1 MLNGIKSQGA
11 ESMLGAFNSHTYMGG
26 ANGKM
31 NTNVPMWLSEQCD
44 LNGQWSTG
52 WTGGA
57 GGAMTWANNVMGGI
71 LNNNLGGFLY
81 WEGVQWPN
89 PNTNV
94 SAVGFPRA
102 RERAGRRKG
111 VRSEGPR
118 RLTPLSRKK

>member
-11 ESMLGAFNSHTYMGG
+11 DSLLGSFTSHTYMGG
-26 ANGKM
+26 ASGRM
-31 NTNVPMWLSEQCD
+31 NTQAPVWLSEQCD

-57 GGAMTWANNVMGGI
+57 GGGMTWANNVMGGI

-94 SAVGFPRA
+94 SSAVLV
-102 RERAGRRKG
+102 GRG
-111 VRSEGPR
+111 
-118 RLTPLSRKK
+118 